1 MEHYQQQFLKPK
13 INFNKMRKFA
23 KISLIIA
30 GAFFII
36 YSCTKENEETTQTTE
51 KEYTYTE
58 EAKALVKQ
66 INTFNSSLEK
76 ARKGEKDGTTMPVDL
91 ALENM
96 ELLINAS
103 HGFPFQEYCDR
114 KVDTIK
120 FQLPTDADGHVNM
133 ANIASAYDNMKDLV
147 RDAYINSGYND
158 KGLIMVSLFIDD
170 ADKGSETVSAKA
182 VTGKTGQAD
191 TDLFTD
197 CWFYG
202 ENMGLCADDILYGLC
217 DGGDTINSFILENN
231 PINGMVFDPGPGHYI
246 HVLQDEM
253 IFEGYEYQDSIGEYI
268 MFFYPDED
276 DDGFTIPEMQLSAAQ
291 MNQYYDN
298 EYELIYSII
307 PLDSNYTFP
316 QYCLIESEING
327 NQFYYSQTNRYNL
340 RHQNVL
346 TYAKRVWVPDNS
358 VPAPTPID

>member
-1 MEHYQQQFLKPK
+1 
-13 INFNKMRKFA
+13 MRKFA

-182 VTGKTGQAD
+182 VTGKTGQPG

-197 CWFYG
+197 CWYYG
-202 ENMGLCADDILYGLC
+202 EDLGMCDGTYFLEM
-217 DGGDTINSFILENN
+217 DGGDTINSYLLENN
-231 PINGMVFDPGPGHYI
+231 PNNDIVLDPGNGHYI

-253 IFEGYEYQDSIGEYI
+253 IFQGYEYQDSLGEYM
-268 MFFYPDED
+268 MFFYPDEEGN
-276 DDGFTIPEMQLSAAQ
+276 GFTDQEKQLSASQ

-298 EYELIYSII
+298 EYELLYSII
-307 PLDSNYTFP
+307 PIDSNYPFP
-316 QYCLIESEING
+316 GYFLIDSDIQG
-327 NQFYYSQTNRYNL
+327 DILDFLQRGNL
-340 RHQNVL
+340 RHKNIL

-358 VPAPTPID
+358 IPGPTPID